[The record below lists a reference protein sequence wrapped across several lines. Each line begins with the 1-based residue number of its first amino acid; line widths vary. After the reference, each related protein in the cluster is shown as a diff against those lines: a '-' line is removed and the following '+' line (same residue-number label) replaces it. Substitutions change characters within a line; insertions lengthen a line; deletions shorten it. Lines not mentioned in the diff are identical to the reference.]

1 MPFSYRSALSST
13 FAFFLVSTLN
23 AANLLPPG
31 HRPLPHDAHALVGGT
46 VVVKPGQELKNAT
59 VVIRNGLIE
68 AVGRDVKAPK
78 DARVWDAKGATIY
91 AGLIESY
98 HLAGAAGHSSS
109 GGSADALGDSLTAG
123 SINFLGVR
131 GDEADQG
138 NKGPSYQ
145 LNSIAPERQVAKGY
159 RPSASSLK
167 SMRELGFTA
176 ANLAPD
182 KGIFRGWGAFI
193 NLADGNPNAA
203 VLRSRTTQHIAF
215 EKQGGEDRRYPASL
229 MGVIASIRQ
238 TFLDTDHH
246 SLTTA
251 AYEKNANGARRP
263 EFNPALDALARARAE
278 KRAFVIEP
286 RDSLMID
293 RAGRL
298 AREFKIDPILVATGQ
313 EWRRPKLAKLAARRF
328 VVPIDLPVIHKLP
341 NDEAWDGVAL
351 DTLRQWD
358 WAAEN
363 PALLKR
369 NGAEIALTTFSLS
382 DRKTFRKNL
391 AQAIERGLSKADA
404 LAALTTVPAAFFN
417 VSDRLGTIEKGKI
430 ANLTVVSGGDYF
442 DPDNKI
448 REVWIDGRIHPIETP
463 KLAAESKPNKG
474 AKPAPGK
481 NSKTEDRKDPADKSK
496 SDAGKKKADLARLR
510 AKRVARPPLSGRGAL
525 ASPKAILVKNA
536 TLWTCAPDGK
546 LLNGSILIRN
556 GRIEQVGRFKIEVDK
571 DTLVIDAQGKH
582 VTPGLVDCHSH
593 SMIMGGVNEG
603 TLPSTAMVRV
613 GDVVNA
619 DSSNI
624 YKQLAGGL
632 TVANLLHGSA
642 NPIGGQNA
650 VIKLRDGESP
660 EALKFKG
667 APAGIKFALGE
678 NVKQSNW
685 GDDHTT
691 RFPQTRM
698 GVRTFFANRFTA
710 AKQYLQAWAGHKKN
724 GGAPPRR
731 DLELEALGEIIAGH
745 RWIHCHSYRQDEI
758 LVFLRTMEEFGVTVG
773 TLQHV
778 LEGYKVADEIA
789 QHGAGASAFSD
800 WWAYKFEVYD
810 AIPYAGTLM
819 HNRGALVSF
828 NSDSSDLAR
837 RMNLEAAKAVKYGG
851 LSEEEALKFVT
862 LNPAKQ
868 LRIDQQVGSLE
879 KGKHADFV
887 IWSDN
892 PLSTR
897 AVCEQ
902 TWIDGKKYFDRALD
916 AKRAAALEKERTA
929 LIAKAIKIADGGKE
943 KNEKSKA
950 DDARNSFFQR
960 AIKTMHSIDIDGSYS
975 CCDRHRFGGV
985 LQ

>member
-13 FAFFLVSTLN
+13 LTLGLLSTLT
-23 AANLLPPG
+23 AATLLPPG

-46 VVVKPGQELKNAT
+46 VVVKPGTELKNAT
-59 VVIRNGLIE
+59 IVIRNGLIE
-68 AVGRDVKAPK
+68 AVGRTVKPPK

-91 AGLIESY
+91 AGLIEPY
-98 HLAGAAGHSSS
+98 FLAGSAGHSSTGS
-109 GGSADALGDSLTAG
+109 SADALDDSLTAG
-123 SINFLGVR
+123 SINFLGVK

-138 NKGPSYQ
+138 NKGPSHQ
-145 LNSIAPERQVAKGY
+145 LNSIAPERQIAKGY
-159 RPSASSLK
+159 RPNASNLK
-167 SMRELGFTA
+167 SMREQGFTS
-176 ANLAPD
+176 ANMAPD

-193 NLADGNPNAA
+193 NLTDGDPNEA
-203 VLRSRTTQHIAF
+203 VLRARTTQHIAF
-215 EKQGGEDRRYPASL
+215 EKQGGEDRVYPASL
-229 MGVIASIRQ
+229 MGVVASIRQ
-238 TFLDTDHH
+238 TLMDENHH
-246 SLTTA
+246 SQNKV
-251 AYEKNANGARRP
+251 AYAKSAHGSRRP
-263 EFNPALDALARARAE
+263 EFNPALEALAQARAE
-278 KRAFVIEP
+278 KRSFVIEP
-286 RDSLMID
+286 RDTLMID

-298 AREFKIDPILVATGQ
+298 AREFKINPILVATGQ
-313 EWRRPKLAKLAARRF
+313 EWRRPKLAKQAAKRF
-328 VVPIDLPVIHKLP
+328 IVPVDLPTMPKMP
-341 NDEAWDGVAL
+341 NDDAWDGIAL

-363 PALLKR
+363 AALLKR
-369 NGAEIALTTFSLS
+369 NGAQIALTTFNLS
-382 DRKTFRKNL
+382 DRKTFRKNV
-391 AQAIERGLSKADA
+391 AQAIERGLSEADA
-404 LAALTTVPAAFFN
+404 LASLTTIPAEFFN
-417 VSDRLGTIEKGKI
+417 MSDRLGSIEKGKI
-430 ANLTVVSGGDYF
+430 ANLTVVAGGGYF
-442 DPDNKI
+442 DPDKKI
-448 REVWIDGRIHPIETP
+448 REVWIDGRIHPVETP
-463 KLAAESKPNKG
+463 KLAAKSKADKNDADKEQDKDSEKDTD
-474 AKPAPGK
+474 AK
-481 NSKTEDRKDPADKSK
+481 SKTDDE
-496 SDAGKKKADLARLR
+496 KKKADLAELR
-510 AKRVARPPLSGRGAL
+510 RKRVAKPPLSGRGIV
-525 ASPKAILVKNA
+525 ASPKAILIKNA
-536 TLWTCAPDGK
+536 TLWTCGPDGK
-546 LLNGSILIRN
+546 LLSGSILIRN
-556 GRIEQVGRFKIEVDK
+556 GRIEQIGRFKAEIDE
-571 DTLVIDAQGKH
+571 DTLVIDARGKH
-582 VTPGLVDCHSH
+582 VTPGLIDCHSH
-593 SMIMGGVNEG
+593 SMIMGGTNEG
-603 TLPSTAMVRV
+603 TLPSTAMVRI

-660 EALKFKG
+660 EGLKFRE

-685 GDDHTT
+685 GDEYTT

-710 AKQYLQAWAGHKKN
+710 AKQYLQAWVDHKKN
-724 GGAPPRR
+724 GGVPPQRN
-731 DLELEALGEIIAGH
+731 LELEALGEIIEGR

-789 QHGAGASAFSD
+789 RHGAGASAFSD

-851 LSEEEALKFVT
+851 LSEDEALKFVT
-862 LNPAKQ
+862 LNPARQ
-868 LRIDQQVGSLE
+868 LRIDKHVGSLE

-902 TWIDGKKYFDRALD
+902 TWIEGKKYFDRALD
-916 AKRAAALEKERTA
+916 SKRTAALEKERKA
-929 LIAKAIKIADGGKE
+929 LITKARKIADGDKDKPE
-943 KNEKSKA
+943 DEKSKA
-950 DDARNSFFQR
+950 DAARASFFQR
-960 AIKTMHSIDIDGSYS
+960 ALKTMHSIDGSYS

>member
-1 MPFSYRSALSST
+1 MPFPYRSILSS
-13 FAFFLVSTLN
+13 AVLLGLNATLN

-31 HRPLPHDAHALVGGT
+31 HRPRPHDAHALVGGA
-46 VVVKPGQELKNAT
+46 VVIKPGKKLEKAT
-59 VVIRNGLIE
+59 VVIRGGLIE
-68 AVGRDVKAPK
+68 AVGEDIKPPR
-78 DARVWDAKGATIY
+78 DARVWDVRGTTIY
-91 AGLIESY
+91 AGLIDPY
-98 HLAGAAGHSSS
+98 FVAGSAGHSANGSS
-109 GGSADALGDSLTAG
+109 GDALGDSLTAG
-123 SINFLGVR
+123 GVQFLGVK

-138 NKGPSYQ
+138 NKGPSHQ
-145 LNSIAPERQVAKGY
+145 LNSIAPERRIAQGY
-159 RPSASSLK
+159 RPNASSLK
-167 SMRELGFTA
+167 AMREQGFTA
-176 ANLAPD
+176 ANMAPD

-193 NLADGNPNAA
+193 NLTDGDPNKA
-203 VLRSRTTQHIAF
+203 VLNSRTTQHIAF
-215 EKQGGEDRRYPASL
+215 EKQGGEDRVYPASL

-238 TFLDTDHH
+238 TFLDTHH
-246 SLTTA
+246 HAQILA
-251 AYEKNANGARRP
+251 AYGNAPNGSRRP
-263 EFNPALDALARARAE
+263 EFNPALETLAKARAE
-278 KRAFVIEP
+278 KRAFVMEP

-298 AREFKIDPILVATGQ
+298 ARGFKFSPILVATGQ
-313 EWRRPKLAKLAARRF
+313 EWRRPKLAQQAAKRF
-328 VVPIDLPVIHKLP
+328 IVPIELPGIPKMP
-341 NDEAWDGVAL
+341 NDDAWEGIAL
-351 DTLRQWD
+351 DTLRRWD

-369 NGAEIALTTFSLS
+369 NGAEIALTAFGLS
-382 DRKTFRKNL
+382 DKKHFRKNL
-391 AQAIERGLSKADA
+391 AQAIARGLSERDA
-404 LAALTTVPAAFFN
+404 LAALTTVPAQFFN
-417 VSDRLGTIEKGKI
+417 VADRLGTIERGKI
-430 ANLTVVSGGDYF
+430 ANLTVVTGGSYF
-442 DPDNKI
+442 DPDKKI

-463 KLAAESKPNKG
+463 KLAADPKKKPEPTARKKDAG
-474 AKPAPGK
+474 AAP
-481 NSKTEDRKDPADKSK
+481 K
-496 SDAGKKKADLARLR
+496 SDADEKKAELAKLRKERL
-510 AKRVARPPLSGRGAL
+510 AQPPLSGRGVL

-536 TLWTCAPDGK
+536 TLWTCGPNGR

-556 GRIEQVGRFKIEVDK
+556 GRIEQIGRFKAKADE
-571 DTLVIDAQGKH
+571 DTLVIDARGKH

-613 GDVVNA
+613 ADVVNA

-660 EALKFKG
+660 EGLKFKE
-667 APAGIKFALGE
+667 APPGIKFALGE

-685 GDDHTT
+685 GDKHTT

-698 GVRTFFANRFTA
+698 GVRTFFANRFTV
-710 AKQYLQAWAGHKKN
+710 AKQYLQAWADHKES
-724 GGAPPRR
+724 GGAPPQR
-731 DLELEALGEIIAGH
+731 DLELDALGEIIEGK

-789 QHGAGASAFSD
+789 KHGAGASAFSD

-868 LRIDQQVGSLE
+868 LRIDQYVGSLE
-879 KGKHADFV
+879 KGKHGDFV
-887 IWSDN
+887 IWSDH

-902 TWIDGKKYFDRALD
+902 TWIEGRKYFDRALD
-916 AKRAAALEKERTA
+916 AKRTNALEQERKA
-929 LIAKAIKIADGGKE
+929 LIAKARKLADDGKDSE
-943 KNEKSKA
+943 KDKQSKA
-950 DDARNSFFQR
+950 DDARARFFQR
-960 AIKTMHSIDIDGSYS
+960 ALKTMHSIDTDGSYS

>member
-1 MPFSYRSALSST
+1 MPFSHRFPSSLALLLGL
-13 FAFFLVSTLN
+13 ASTLN

-46 VVVKPGQELKNAT
+46 VVVKPGTTLDNAT

-68 AVGRDVKAPK
+68 AVGTKVKPPR

-91 AGLIESY
+91 AGLIEPY
-98 HLAGAAGHSSS
+98 HLAGAAGHSLNDS
-109 GGSADALGDSLTAG
+109 SADALSDSLTAG
-123 SINFLGVR
+123 GINFLGVK

-138 NKGPSYQ
+138 NKGPGYQ
-145 LNSIAPERQVAKGY
+145 LNSIAPERQVAQGY
-159 RPSASSLK
+159 RPNASSLK

-193 NLADGNPNAA
+193 NLADGDPNAA
-203 VLRSRTTQHIAF
+203 VIRARTTQHIAF
-215 EKQGGEDRRYPASL
+215 EKQGGEDRAYPASL

-251 AYEKNANGARRP
+251 AYEKSAAGARRP
-263 EFNPALDALARARAE
+263 EFNPALDNLALARAER
-278 KRAFVIEP
+278 RPFIIEP

-298 AREFKIDPILVATGQ
+298 AREFKINPILVATGQ
-313 EWRRPKLAKLAARRF
+313 EWRRPNLAKQAAKRF
-328 VVPIDLPVIHKLP
+328 VVPIDLPAIHKMP
-341 NDEAWDGVAL
+341 TDEAWDGVAL
-351 DTLRQWD
+351 DTLRRWD

-363 PALLKR
+363 PALLKH
-369 NGAEIALTTFSLS
+369 NGAEIALTTFGLPN
-382 DRKTFRKNL
+382 RKSFRKNL
-391 AQAIERGLSKADA
+391 AQAVERGLSETDA
-404 LAALTTVPAAFFN
+404 LAALTTVPAEFFN
-417 VSDRLGTIEKGKI
+417 VSDQLGTIEKGKV
-430 ANLTVVSGGDYF
+430 ANLTVVNGDSYF

-463 KLAAESKPNKG
+463 KLAAETKAEKQTKPT
-474 AKPAPGK
+474 PGK
-481 NSKTEDRKDPADKSK
+481 DDKTTDRNGSDDKSK
-496 SDAGKKKADLARLR
+496 SDAAKKKADLAKLR
-510 AKRVARPPLSGRGAL
+510 KKRVAKPPLSGRGVL

-536 TLWTCAPDGK
+536 TLWTSGLDGR
-546 LLNGSILIRN
+546 LINGSILIRN
-556 GRIEQVGRFKIEVDK
+556 GRIEQVGRFKTEIDEN
-571 DTLVIDAQGKH
+571 TLVIDAQGKH
-582 VTPGLVDCHSH
+582 VTPGLIDCHSH
-593 SMIMGGVNEG
+593 SMIMGGTNEG
-603 TLPSTAMVRV
+603 TLPSTSMVRIA
-613 GDVVNA
+613 DVVNA

-660 EALKFKG
+660 EGLKFKE

-685 GDDHTT
+685 GDEYTT

-698 GVRTFFANRFTA
+698 GVRTFLANRFTA
-710 AKQYLQAWAGHKKN
+710 ARQYLQAWADHKKN
-724 GGAPPRR
+724 GGVPPRR
-731 DLELEALGEIIAGH
+731 DLELEALGEIIEGR

-773 TLQHV
+773 SLQHV

-789 QHGAGASAFSD
+789 KHGAGASAFSD

-851 LSEEEALKFVT
+851 LSEAEALKFVT

-868 LRIDQQVGSLE
+868 LRIDQYVGSLE

-916 AKRAAALEKERTA
+916 AKRTAALEKERKA
-929 LIAKAIKIADGGKE
+929 LIAKARQIADGGRK
-943 KNEKSKA
+943 KDEKSKA
-950 DDARNSFFQR
+950 DDARASFFQR
-960 AIKTMHSIDIDGSYS
+960 ALKTMHSIDTDGSYS